1 MHPNYVYSALLESYC
16 IALVCSV
23 ESKISLASGGFTYLW
38 MRNSSILDLF
48 VVFEVYLHQTSLS
61 RYGLW
66 PGTDQH
72 SPTPPGRCYR
82 SVWLCSALSPTLC
95 CTANSC
101 RRICRL
107 NVVCVAKCDQII
119 DVFCTGNNKVTM
131 KLDVNRYL
139 VNLTKW
145 TSMISRNLDNC
156 HFAFVATQLFS
167 SGGNVKTLKQT
178 LLNFKEVELIDLPT
192 DGTQHYICCQ
202 WRHQCQTLLTRE
214 LSLFA
219 VVSTFDV
226 THVWTGLVG
235 AVAFYHLA
243 GEGRVPW

>member
-1 MHPNYVYSALLESYC
+1 LHSCVLSRARYHLPQV
-16 IALVCSV
+16 
-23 ESKISLASGGFTYLW
+23 ASHIYGFVTPVFLTYLLYL
-38 MRNSSILDLF
+38 RRCIFTRLHYLD
-48 VVFEVYLHQTSLS
+48 
-61 RYGLW
+61 RDYGQ
-66 PGTDQH
+66 GTDQH
-72 SPTPPGRCYR
+72 SPTPPARCCR
-82 SVWLCSALSPTLC
+82 SVRPAGSPTFC

-167 SGGNVKTLKQT
+167 SGEMSKRSSRLCSILKWW
-178 LLNFKEVELIDLPT
+178 N
-192 DGTQHYICCQ
+192 
-202 WRHQCQTLLTRE
+202 
-214 LSLFA
+214 
-219 VVSTFDV
+219 
-226 THVWTGLVG
+226 
-235 AVAFYHLA
+235 
-243 GEGRVPW
+243 

>member
-1 MHPNYVYSALLESYC
+1 MALACKSFAKFAKLNLFLESAWHSTSDQ
-16 IALVCSV
+16 IRGT
-23 ESKISLASGGFTYLW
+23 I
-38 MRNSSILDLF
+38 LF
-48 VVFEVYLHQTSLS
+48 VKSVHRGSAYYLLYWRRCIFTRLHYLDTD
-61 RYGLW
+61 YGQ
-66 PGTDQH
+66 GTDQH
-72 SPTPPGRCYR
+72 SPTPPARCCC
-82 SVWLCSALSPTLC
+82 SVRPAGSPTFC

-167 SGGNVKTLKQT
+167 SGEMSKRSSRLCSILKRWNWLICRRTVRNITSAVNDVINVK
-178 LLNFKEVELIDLPT
+178 P
-192 DGTQHYICCQ
+192 C
-202 WRHQCQTLLTRE
+202 
-214 LSLFA
+214 
-219 VVSTFDV
+219 
-226 THVWTGLVG
+226 
-235 AVAFYHLA
+235 
-243 GEGRVPW
+243 